1 MVNGKALQPADIDGI
16 VNHAAPAVDFTGVF
30 ADIAA
35 DTGKG
40 IVLTNEGDSLV
51 IALFPDKGNIARD
64 IHMGWADRDAGT
76 GWVSPVMQRPRRMC
90 SS

>member
-51 IALFPDKGNIARD
+51 IALSRIRA
-64 IHMGWADRDAGT
+64 I
-76 GWVSPVMQRPRRMC
+76 
-90 SS
+90 